1 MQSGLK
7 IKLIL
12 FFCCFACSCDI
23 NYPEIK
29 ELDYKI
35 NYYFTENRVDYSMSF
50 DFAIKVINSK
60 DVFKLSIE
68 NKNTNEFIQVINNNY
83 SSFFIDS
90 SLGKDILYCKDLR
103 FNFFD
108 KTFEDFTSC
117 VRLFDKGMRV
127 YNREL
132 VISLGMSKYDLD
144 DVHNYV
150 YKSKDMEMLNK
161 LSNSKVFFVKTYK
174 DKLHPVSSVVRID
187 SIDILEIDKA
197 FDNYISFYYVE
208 KIQIFF
214 LKLAE
219 KIKMGP
225 PGLEP
230 GTYRL

>member
-1 MQSGLK
+1 M
-7 IKLIL
+7 
-12 FFCCFACSCDI
+12 
-23 NYPEIK
+23 
-29 ELDYKI
+29 
-35 NYYFTENRVDYSMSF
+35 
-50 DFAIKVINSK
+50 
-60 DVFKLSIE
+60 
-68 NKNTNEFIQVINNNY
+68 
-83 SSFFIDS
+83 
-90 SLGKDILYCKDLR
+90 R

-208 KIQIFF
+208 KNSNLF

>member
-1 MQSGLK
+1 M
-7 IKLIL
+7 
-12 FFCCFACSCDI
+12 
-23 NYPEIK
+23 
-29 ELDYKI
+29 
-35 NYYFTENRVDYSMSF
+35 
-50 DFAIKVINSK
+50 
-60 DVFKLSIE
+60 
-68 NKNTNEFIQVINNNY
+68 
-83 SSFFIDS
+83 
-90 SLGKDILYCKDLR
+90 R

-197 FDNYISFYYVE
+197 FDNYISFIMS
-208 KIQIFF
+208 KKFKSFF
-214 LKLAE
+214 KV
-219 KIKMGP
+219 G
-225 PGLEP
+225 
-230 GTYRL
+230 